1 MRRQADAIVIG
12 AGALGGSVAYL
23 LCRAGYRTL
32 LIDRHAIASQTSP
45 RAAGLSAVL
54 RPSRLMTR
62 LAVRGVELLAAFE
75 AETGI
80 GIGLHRSGSLKV
92 ARSAALATQIHA
104 EMRTAEAYGVPARI
118 INAAEATALM
128 PQLHAAHAAAI
139 GYYPD
144 DVYLDPA
151 LFTRG
156 VAQAAEGLGAEL
168 MPDTAVS
175 EIVLDGDRVAGVRTA
190 RGMIAA
196 PIVVDAA
203 GAWAGG
209 LAAMVPLPMI
219 AVRHQLLVTRPLP
232 EVRPDAPITRVLDAN
247 VYVRPCDGGLML
259 GGYESEPLLLPDVP
273 GDAADLPLDIGVL
286 QNLALAVRLEFPVF
300 GDLEGARLRG
310 GMPTMTLDDEH
321 LIGPVPGA
329 AGFFVIGGCNVGGLS
344 TALSFAE
351 ALCAVIADPREAAAI
366 APLLPAR
373 FAGSDVSEGALH
385 QACRLHYWPALLV
398 GGRARGRLSVSVT
411 GGGDRPRHRRAPHAS
426 ASPAASRKRLR
437 RSTRQAP
444 R

>member
-1 MRRQADAIVIG
+1 MTKAADAIVIG
-12 AGALGGSVAYL
+12 SGALGGSVAYL
-23 LCRAGYRTL
+23 LGRAGYRTL

-54 RPSRLMTR
+54 RPSALMTR

-80 GIGLHRSGSLKV
+80 PIGLHRSGSLKV
-92 ARSAALATQIHA
+92 ARSAALAAQIQA
-104 EMRTAEAYGVPARI
+104 EMRNAEAYGVSARI
-118 INAAEATALM
+118 IDAQEATALM
-128 PQLHAAHAAAI
+128 PQLHADHATAI

-156 VAQAAEGLGAEL
+156 VAQAAASLGAEL
-168 MPDTAVS
+168 MPDTAV
-175 EIVLDGDRVAGVRTA
+175 EDIIVEGDRVTGVRTA
-190 RGMIAA
+190 RGLIAA
-196 PIVVDAA
+196 PIVIDAA
-203 GAWAGG
+203 GAWARG
-209 LAAMVPLPMI
+209 LARMVRLPMV

-232 EVRPDAPITRVLDAN
+232 EVRPDEPITRVLDAN

-259 GGYESEPLLLPDVP
+259 GGYESEPLLLPEVP
-273 GDAADLPLDIGVL
+273 ADIADLPLDLGVL
-286 QNLALAVRLEFPVF
+286 QDLAAAVRPEFPIF

-321 LIGPVPGA
+321 LVGPVPGV

-351 ALCAVIADPREAAAI
+351 ALCAIIADSRAADAI

-373 FAGSDVSEGALH
+373 FAGQEVTRGSDPRGRPPAL
-385 QACRLHYWPALLV
+385 RPALLV
-398 GGRARGRLSVSVT
+398 RSRTRRALSGEFAPVSQRLDAIRRPQ
-411 GGGDRPRHRRAPHAS
+411 GDGGDR
-426 ASPAASRKRLR
+426 
-437 RSTRQAP
+437 Q
-444 R
+444 

>member
-1 MRRQADAIVIG
+1 MTNPVDAIVIG
-12 AGALGGSVAYL
+12 SGALGGSVAYH
-23 LCRAGYRTL
+23 LCRAGRRTL

-54 RPSRLMTR
+54 RPSALMTR
-62 LAVRGVELLAAFE
+62 LAVRGVALLAAFE

-80 GIGLHRSGSLKV
+80 AIDLHRSGSLKV
-92 ARSAALATQIHA
+92 ARSAALAAQIHR
-104 EMRTAEAYGVPARI
+104 EMQLAAAYGVSARVI
-118 INAAEATALM
+118 DAHEATTLM
-128 PQLHAAHAAAI
+128 PQLHADHASAI

-156 VAQAAEGLGAEL
+156 VTQAAADLGTEL

-175 EIVLDGDRVAGVRTA
+175 EIVLDGDRVLGVRTEH
-190 RGMIAA
+190 GMIAA
-196 PIVVDAA
+196 PVVVDAA
-203 GAWAGG
+203 GAWARG
-209 LAAMVPLPMI
+209 LARMVQLPMI

-232 EVRPDAPITRVLDAN
+232 EVKADQPITRVLDAN

-259 GGYESEPLLLPDVP
+259 GGYEDEPLLLPEVPADV
-273 GDAADLPLDIGVL
+273 GDLPLDLGVL
-286 QNLALAVRLEFPVF
+286 QNLAAAVRLEFPILA
-300 GDLEGARLRG
+300 DLEGARLRG

-329 AGFFVIGGCNVGGLS
+329 DGFFVIAGCNVGGLS

-351 ALCAVIADPREAAAI
+351 ALCAVIADPRSAEEI

-373 FAGSDVSEGALH
+373 FAGQEVSEEALRE
-385 QACRLHYWPALLV
+385 ACRLHYGQHYWSATA
-398 GGRARGRLSVSVT
+398 RAT
-411 GGGDRPRHRRAPHAS
+411 G
-426 ASPAASRKRLR
+426 
-437 RSTRQAP
+437 
-444 R
+444 